1 MIYRCAEIEWY
12 DLVDSERF
20 SINRYDAML
29 EDLGIN
35 DGSIFLFSHF
45 RIPGKSFDE
54 GLAPL
59 ISHQDVFSLLK
70 YVPRYK
76 EIKVYIEKHTMEVV
90 SGKGKGVVIE
100 EIMEDDEVNEASET
114 RNRGQSLLLDE
125 NDVQIGNMDSTSKV
139 DHPPWSSGSLSVSDI
154 MDPYDW
160 QQDPYHR
167 DDEAKENAELFA
179 ELDDLLERL
188 PFLNDE
194 LKENVVVVDAPV
206 VAVEEQLE
214 RIEHGVDVEIKR
226 PRKRKKENE
235 AESASANDRIPAVLK
250 GANIFYKNGIHHSYY
265 RFTFSFADNVPKQ
278 GDVDDP
284 VNFALAY
291 REKMI
296 GVIFYCIPRCTLEK
310 GLIIVEGDGYMKKM
324 HDMVETYGLI
334 DLYITH
340 IPKNLAEYYY
350 KNLTFNASHEE
361 VTSKVKTH
369 EKRKQDAGS
378 MSFEELVAWPC
389 GFAANVLDEEL
400 EMAVAAPVANNAVGA
415 ERVIA
420 PSSDVDSKGKRVAFL
435 NAAGSPSF
443 KKRKHVVLYE
453 GPSFP
458 KSVPSMED
466 PRYSDPFLPGIE
478 EARSSRDALCNLCYP
493 DVQCRLDGL
502 TLTELTNFHDV
513 AAVRFVMSNN
523 LLTCEA
529 QALSAEVF
537 RLCGKVEA
545 LKDKLDLANQE

>member
-1 MIYRCAEIEWY
+1 MLAPTFGQNRARSTPIHDLGVIYESYDNLFTLKIHHIGNFTSLPDRRYRYAVIEW
-12 DLVDSERF
+12 
-20 SINRYDAML
+20 
-29 EDLGIN
+29 
-35 DGSIFLFSHF
+35 
-45 RIPGKSFDE
+45 IPGKSFDE

-235 AESASANDRIPAVLK
+235 AESASANDHIPAVLK
-250 GANIFYKNGIHHSYY
+250 GANVFYKNGIHHSYY
-265 RFTFSFADNVPKQ
+265 RFTFSLADNVPKQ

-284 VNFALAY
+284 VDFALAY
-291 REKMI
+291 HEKMM
-296 GVIFYCIPRCTLEK
+296 TLK
-310 GLIIVEGDGYMKKM
+310 DFLHFPG
-324 HDMVETYGLI
+324 
-334 DLYITH
+334 
-340 IPKNLAEYYY
+340 NRS
-350 KNLTFNASHEE
+350 ASFSARPAD
-361 VTSKVKTH
+361 VPMSVGSP
-369 EKRKQDAGS
+369 AGS
-378 MSFEELVAWPC
+378 
-389 GFAANVLDEEL
+389 AANVPDEEL
-400 EMAVAAPVANNAVGA
+400 EMVVAALVANNAVGA
-415 ERVIA
+415 EVVPPSAGRRWRGVVARPVGSPWRVIA
-420 PSSDVDSKGKRVAFL
+420 PSSDVDSKGKRVTFP
-435 NAAGSPSF
+435 NSAGSPSF
-443 KKRKHVVLYE
+443 KKRKHVVLDE
-453 GPSFP
+453 GPSSP
-458 KSVPSMED
+458 KSVPDIAPSDEACKTLFGSLASMED
-466 PRYSDPFLPGIE
+466 PRDSDPFLSGIE
-478 EARSSRDALCNLCYP
+478 EARSSRDALCNLSYP
-493 DVQCRLDGL
+493 DVQRRLDGL
-502 TLTELTNFHDV
+502 TLTELTKFHDV
-513 AAVRFVMSNN
+513 AAV
-523 LLTCEA
+523 
-529 QALSAEVF
+529 
-537 RLCGKVEA
+537 
-545 LKDKLDLANQE
+545 